1 MPLATS
7 QPDVVAAMDRIEPG
21 MGCCRVAREH
31 VGLSCD
37 RGQQLA
43 CGRAALACRLDRAPE
58 DAGRLFKS
66 LMSTFPDRLAMFA
79 GEAVQAGCVD
89 AFIRVAARVC
99 AALPTKAERHSFRD
113 QFAGCITADDLSAF
127 DTQMAAEWR
136 RLRGK

>member
-1 MPLATS
+1 MQPATS
-7 QPDVVAAMDRIEPG
+7 QPDVGAAMDRIEPG
-21 MGCCRVAREH
+21 MDCCRIAREH

-43 CGRAALACRLDRAPE
+43 CGRTALACRLKRAPE

-66 LMSTFPDRLAMFA
+66 LISTFPDRLAIFA
-79 GEAVQAGCVD
+79 DEAIQAGRVD
-89 AFIRVAARVC
+89 AFVRVAARVC

-113 QFAGCITADDLSAF
+113 QFAGCIPVDDLSAF